1 MTKTR
6 SKYVSAETK
15 EKRRQS
21 TKRWRSN
28 KKKIN
33 WNGNKKAVGKST
45 RTVFSFEDVQN
56 IIREWSE
63 KFDNLKKN
71 SKHDELRNYIC
82 DVINRS
88 IKWKR
93 VENIDMYT
101 HGPLTN
107 NSSKVFEMSILGLPW
122 FVLKESVVATS
133 TDSKGVQYGLFAN
146 RVFKKD
152 DLLGVYLGV
161 ISPISS
167 KEPLPTHQF
176 RNLDAKKGENSV
188 CPLYLGMHIMN
199 DPNFNEKTTSVY
211 HVNVEIGIDYLATAS
226 KRISIDVELLINYK

>member
-6 SKYVSAETK
+6 SKYVSAETT

-21 TKRWRSN
+21 TERWRLN

-33 WNGNKKAVGKST
+33 WNGNKTVVGKST

-56 IIREWSE
+56 IISEWSE
-63 KFDNLKKN
+63 KVQNLTKN
-71 SKHDELRNYIC
+71 SKHDELRNYIR

-152 DLLGVYLGV
+152 DLLRVYLGV
-161 ISPISS
+161 ILQDLQKSHSPYI
-167 KEPLPTHQF
+167 
-176 RNLDAKKGENSV
+176 NS
-188 CPLYLGMHIMN
+188 
-199 DPNFNEKTTSVY
+199 
-211 HVNVEIGIDYLATAS
+211 GIFILQ
-226 KRISIDVELLINYK
+226 I